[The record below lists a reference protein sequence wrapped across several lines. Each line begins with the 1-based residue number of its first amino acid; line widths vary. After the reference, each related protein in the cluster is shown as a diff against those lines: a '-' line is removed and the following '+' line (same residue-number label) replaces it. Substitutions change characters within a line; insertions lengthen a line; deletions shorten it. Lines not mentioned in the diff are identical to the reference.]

1 MRKILE
7 NINKHL
13 SAFIK
18 SYNRLEKRQHKM
30 EKYPELSI
38 TEVHFLVFIAKEK
51 PKNLSEIARK
61 KKISRS
67 AVTQMVNK
75 LSEKGFLM
83 KETKNKTSNT
93 HSLYLTNT
101 GCDVVQQHDLQQSY
115 LEKEIYSIL
124 ASYSAEF
131 LNEVLELMKTIEN
144 VWESTNNHDYWKGDE
159 EVSEEN
165 DQNKF
170 EERKSIS

>member
-38 TEVHFLVFIAKEK
+38 AEVHFLVFIVKEK

-61 KKISRS
+61 KQISRS

-93 HSLYLTNT
+93 HSLYLTNA

-115 LEKEIYSIL
+115 LEKEIHDVL

-131 LNEVLELMKTIEN
+131 LTEVLGLMKDIEN
-144 VWESTNNHDYWKGDE
+144 VWESTNNYDYWKGDE
-159 EVSEEN
+159 KVSEEN

-170 EERKSIS
+170 EE

>member
-51 PKNLSEIARK
+51 PKYLSEIARK
-61 KKISRS
+61 SK
-67 AVTQMVNK
+67 
-75 LSEKGFLM
+75 FL
-83 KETKNKTSNT
+83 E
-93 HSLYLTNT
+93 
-101 GCDVVQQHDLQQSY
+101 VQL
-115 LEKEIYSIL
+115 LRWLI
-124 ASYSAEF
+124 
-131 LNEVLELMKTIEN
+131 N
-144 VWESTNNHDYWKGDE
+144 
-159 EVSEEN
+159 
-165 DQNKF
+165 
-170 EERKSIS
+170 